1 MGIFDFLKQP
11 DIHDGLQEF
20 EKTPGAVLLDVRTSQ
35 EYREGHIPGS
45 KNVPLQE
52 FEKVDSVA
60 EKKIRCCMCTADPVP
75 EAARPSVYSSIWD
88 IPMFIISAA

>member
-35 EYREGHIPGS
+35 EYREGQKYP
-45 KNVPLQE
+45 
-52 FEKVDSVA
+52 
-60 EKKIRCCMCTADPVP
+60 
-75 EAARPSVYSSIWD
+75 
-88 IPMFIISAA
+88 